1 VKRGAI
7 LSISSQ
13 VVRGHVGNSVAA
25 FALQRLGLEV
35 YEVPTL
41 VWNHHPGHGAPK
53 GLVLAA
59 ETLEGLLDRFTT
71 APWNREI
78 GMVVTGYLRDAGQV
92 GVVARSIARLKALDP
107 SLLYVCDPVCGDRAG
122 PYVPTGVIG
131 AIRDELVPLAD
142 AMTPN
147 RHELGFI
154 SGRATDT
161 NAMIR
166 EAAAS
171 LAPGVALVSSAHA
184 RTSEAAANL
193 LAARGLPTQLIE
205 TPLLASAPNGTGDLL
220 TAVFAGRLALGASP
234 SEAAAVAV
242 AAVHDVIRV
251 TADIGHDEL
260 AIVEAQANLAVP
272 STIPAVSVMPD

>member
-1 VKRGAI
+1 
-7 LSISSQ
+7 
-13 VVRGHVGNSVAA
+13 
-25 FALQRLGLEV
+25 
-35 YEVPTL
+35 
-41 VWNHHPGHGAPK
+41 
-53 GLVLAA
+53 
-59 ETLEGLLDRFTT
+59 
-71 APWNREI
+71 
-78 GMVVTGYLRDAGQV
+78 
-92 GVVARSIARLKALDP
+92 
-107 SLLYVCDPVCGDRAG
+107 
-122 PYVPTGVIG
+122 
-131 AIRDELVPLAD
+131 
-142 AMTPN
+142 
-147 RHELGFI
+147 
-154 SGRATDT
+154 
-161 NAMIR
+161 MIR

-184 RTSEAAANL
+184 RTPEAAANL